1 MTFRRHQVGGGANL
15 CVWGTRFQIGC
26 WCLPFVAVHRKT
38 CCFQNGGSRF
48 ESASPPLVL
57 QLFSEH
63 LSFKLQTNMLV
74 LSTRVTISVAIT
86 VGVLFLS
93 SVIPCASVSAQDA
106 KRIEYKLPDD
116 GNEVIFLYDEQN
128 GFTPPRKS
136 QKPVFLLRADGSIEM
151 PSLFGR
157 GNDIKAKISA
167 AEVQEFLHF
176 VVAENRFVQFD
187 ASTVQGQIE
196 ELRKKRQIPQV
207 ADLPDSVFEL
217 NIPGYSHSVRQ
228 EAVGMPS
235 EYKEVTALQQLLTI
249 RRGVNKL
256 MSETRA
262 GGKEGIKKLLGP
274 VNQKLKE
281 EYPDVAPL
289 AVADFSGAYVRQDGT
304 ISATISRPGRSPD
317 GKPNG
322 TYVNAVVQISES
334 SDVPSITLRVKLKP

>member
-1 MTFRRHQVGGGANL
+1 MNFRRDQVGGGANL
-15 CVWGTRFQIGC
+15 CVWGARFQIC
-26 WCLPFVAVHRKT
+26 CSCLLFVAVHRRT
-38 CCFQNGGSRF
+38 CCFQNGRSGF
-48 ESASPPLVL
+48 ESASTRFIL

-63 LSFKLQTNMLV
+63 LSLKLQKNMLV
-74 LSTRVTISVAIT
+74 LLTRVTISLVIT

-106 KRIEYKLPDD
+106 KRTEYKLPDD

-128 GFTPPRKS
+128 GFTSPRKS

-151 PSLFGR
+151 PSLYGR
-157 GNDIKAKISA
+157 GNDLNGKISE

-176 VVAENRFVQFD
+176 VIAENRFVQFD

-217 NIPGYSHSVRQ
+217 NIPGHRHSVRQ

-235 EYKEVTALQQLLTI
+235 EYKDVTALQQLLTI

-262 GGKEGIKKLLGP
+262 GGKEGIMKLLGP
-274 VNQKLKE
+274 VNQKLKA

-289 AVADFSGAYVRQDGT
+289 AVADFSGAYVGQDGT

-322 TYVNAVVQISES
+322 TYVNAVVQTSES
-334 SDVPSITLRVKLKP
+334 SDVPSITLRVKSKP

>member
-1 MTFRRHQVGGGANL
+1 
-15 CVWGTRFQIGC
+15 
-26 WCLPFVAVHRKT
+26 
-38 CCFQNGGSRF
+38 
-48 ESASPPLVL
+48 
-57 QLFSEH
+57 
-63 LSFKLQTNMLV
+63 MLV
-74 LSTRVTISVAIT
+74 LSTRVTISVVIT
-86 VGVLFLS
+86 LGVLFS
-93 SVIPCASVSAQDA
+93 SSMLPCASVTARDA
-106 KRIEYKLPDD
+106 KQIDYKLPDD

-136 QKPVFLLRADGSIEM
+136 QRPVFLLRADGSIEM
-151 PSLFGR
+151 PSLYGK
-157 GNDIKAKISA
+157 GHDIKAKISA
-167 AEVQEFLHF
+167 VEIQEFLHF
-176 VVAENRFVQFD
+176 VIAENRFVQFD

-217 NIPGYSHSVRQ
+217 NIPGHSHIVRQ

-235 EYKEVTALQQLLTI
+235 EYREVTALQQLLTI
-249 RRGVNKL
+249 QRRVNKL

-274 VNQKLKE
+274 VNQKLKA

-289 AVADFSGAYVRQDGT
+289 AVADFSGAYVRQDGM
-304 ISATISRPGRSPD
+304 ISATISRPGRKAD

-322 TYVNAVVQISES
+322 TYVNAVVLISES